1 MDEFEK
7 QLNFELDGVPEKS
20 SQDRVVEMKEAMMK
34 ALKMEALYSNASI
47 KIVEISNSV
56 N

>member
-7 QLNFELDGVPEKS
+7 QLHFELDEFPVKS
-20 SQDRVVEMKEAMMK
+20 SQDKVVEMKEAMIK

-47 KIVEISNSV
+47 KIVEASNSV